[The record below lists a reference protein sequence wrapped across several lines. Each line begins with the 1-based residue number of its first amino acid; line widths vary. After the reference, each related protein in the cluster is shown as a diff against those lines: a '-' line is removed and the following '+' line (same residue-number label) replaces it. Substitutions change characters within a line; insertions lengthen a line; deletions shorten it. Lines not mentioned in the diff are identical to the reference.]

1 MISIK
6 KESMSK
12 IFLVRHA
19 QSESNADL
27 KVLINKTNIAINLT
41 ETGVLQAREVGLEL
55 AKYHNESKETI
66 KIWNSPYFRTRETAH
81 YIKESLKQSNISY
94 AEEES
99 IYICERQFGLL
110 DDNQDSKHT
119 HIKEH
124 NHYML
129 HVDYKHD
136 FWARPP
142 LGESA
147 FDMCLRLDNF
157 IRTVMFEKHYDNHII
172 VSHGA
177 AIRGFITMKQK
188 ISFEKYTAMPNPHNA
203 SVSLID
209 GEEYKGVVFTPKTLS
224 LG

>member
-1 MISIK
+1 
-6 KESMSK
+6 MSK

-19 QSESNADL
+19 QSESNADPR
-27 KVLINKTNIAINLT
+27 VLIGKTNIGVHLT
-41 ETGVLQAREVGLEL
+41 DTGILQAHEVGIGL
-55 AKYHNESKETI
+55 AQYHKETKETI
-66 KIWNSPYFRTRETAH
+66 KIWNSPYFRTRETAQ
-81 YIKESLKQSNISY
+81 YIKEALTASNIAY

-110 DDNQDSKHT
+110 DDNQDSQTT
-119 HIKEH
+119 HVKEH
-124 NHYML
+124 SHYKL
-129 HVDYKHD
+129 YAENKHD
-136 FWARPP
+136 FWVRPP
-142 LGESA
+142 LGESP

-157 IRTVMFEKHYDNHII
+157 IRTVMFEKPYDNHVI

-188 ISFEKYTAMPNPHNA
+188 LGFEAYTAMPNPHNA

-209 GEEYKGVVFTPKTLS
+209 GEEYKGIIFTPQTLS

>member
-1 MISIK
+1 
-6 KESMSK
+6 MSK

-19 QSESNADL
+19 QSESNADH
-27 KVLINKTNIAINLT
+27 KVLINKTNIGVTLT
-41 ETGVLQAREVGLEL
+41 KTGILQAREAGLGLVEYL
-55 AKYHNESKETI
+55 NNTNETI
-66 KIWNSPYFRTRETAH
+66 KIWNSPYFRTRETAQH
-81 YIKESLKQSNISY
+81 IKEAFNKADINY

-110 DDNQDSKHT
+110 DDNQDSGTT

-124 NHYML
+124 NHYKL
-129 HVDYKHD
+129 HADNKHD
-136 FWARPP
+136 FWVRPP

-157 IRTVMFEKHYDNHII
+157 IRTVMFEKPYDNHII

-188 ISFEKYTAMPNPHNA
+188 ISFEEYTAMPNPHNA
-203 SVSLID
+203 SINLID
-209 GEEYKGVVFTPKTLS
+209 GNEFKGIVFTPKTRS